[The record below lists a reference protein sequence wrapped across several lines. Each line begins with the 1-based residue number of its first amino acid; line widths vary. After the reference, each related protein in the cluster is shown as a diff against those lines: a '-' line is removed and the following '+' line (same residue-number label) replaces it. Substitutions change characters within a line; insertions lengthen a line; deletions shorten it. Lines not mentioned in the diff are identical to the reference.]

1 MKSYLA
7 VAFFAGALVASAEI
21 THENQFKPEKV
32 KVWAATGGDTRGD
45 YLALEADGTGTASLH
60 IRAYAEKETLFLWF
74 TVIVQDDLL
83 VKPVQTVYPK
93 FAETRTKGTWKAD
106 DKVEY
111 LRFVTVDETK
121 GVIFKDR
128 FYRKIKRD

>member
-1 MKSYLA
+1 MKSFLA
-7 VAFFAGALVASAEI
+7 AAFLAGSLPVSAEI
-21 THENQFKPEKV
+21 THVNQFKPEKV
-32 KVWAATGGDTRGD
+32 KVWDATGGDTQGD
-45 YLALEADGTGTASLH
+45 YVALEADGTGTASLH

-83 VKPVQTVYPK
+83 VKPVQSVYPK
-93 FAETRTKGTWKAD
+93 FEQTRTKGTWKAN
-106 DKVEY
+106 DKVED